1 MRTAIFRV
9 RRHSVLAAAAVARV
23 AVRARLPVQS
33 AGAVVARAR
42 PQALVVALVQ
52 QPVRAVVARL
62 QVAVVAGRRLW
73 GRGASR
79 KWTDEALMFKC

>member
-1 MRTAIFRV
+1 MAEVVPARLRV
-9 RRHSVLAAAAVARV
+9 HV
-23 AVRARLPVQS
+23 AVRAV
-33 AGAVVARAR
+33 AARAR
-42 PQALVVALVQ
+42 PQVALQVQSAVQAVAARTRQRAVALVQ
-52 QPVRAVVARL
+52 QPVRAVAARP